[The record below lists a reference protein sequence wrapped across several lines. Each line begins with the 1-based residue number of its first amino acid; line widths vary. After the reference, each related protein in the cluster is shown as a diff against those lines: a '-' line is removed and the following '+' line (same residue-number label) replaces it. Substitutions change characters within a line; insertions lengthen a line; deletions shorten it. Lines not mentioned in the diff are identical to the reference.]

1 MIISVYFSET
11 QSNKLFLL
19 LCLFARYSAN
29 RHFQEKNGKYQTKA
43 GRIIEQMQNTP
54 HYGVSFE
61 EKERRE
67 SLFTY
72 STSPLPHCSF
82 QLIHWHFRCQD
93 VDLHQS
99 HTGVRDQAVF
109 EALINNQ

>member
-29 RHFQEKNGKYQTKA
+29 RHFQEKKWKISDKSWEDNWANAEYTPLWSFLWGK
-43 GRIIEQMQNTP
+43 R
-54 HYGVSFE
+54 
-61 EKERRE
+61 KEGKPF
-67 SLFTY
+67 SL
-72 STSPLPHCSF
+72 TSPLPHCSF
-82 QLIHWHFRCQD
+82 QLVHWHFRCQD